1 MEKCLLVEVKPSK
14 KILGAQICVK
24 QAKIGSKI
32 SLFCHFFKFGSLVF
46 LEMAQDDSL
55 EHRVT
60 PSRGK
65 THEKNLG
72 GAQIGSEIRVFVIFS
87 RLHH

>member
-1 MEKCLLVEVKPSK
+1 MNQNR
-14 KILGAQICVK
+14 AQIR
-24 QAKIGSKI
+24 
-32 SLFCHFFKFGSLVF
+32 LFVIFFKFGSLVF
-46 LEMAQDDSL
+46 LEMAQNDSL
-55 EHRVT
+55 EHCVT